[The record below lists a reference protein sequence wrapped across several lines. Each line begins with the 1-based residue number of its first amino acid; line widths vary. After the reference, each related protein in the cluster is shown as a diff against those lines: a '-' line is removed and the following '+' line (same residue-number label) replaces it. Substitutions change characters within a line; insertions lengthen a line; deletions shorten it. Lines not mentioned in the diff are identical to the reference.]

1 LTCNY
6 TELFGPAS
14 NSGASSHRDTSL
26 TDLSGSCSEL
36 VKLAGASSVEDIY
49 HPDPALYRVAEQ
61 LHFDPKEFAS
71 EPRGNSRNGCLIE
84 RLSDGQQ
91 FALYACYRSHLT
103 WYDTVKYTA
112 LNLSV
117 VTVPDGKE
125 ILRVPLPIKA
135 AQAAILVTISRT
147 DYLAILEDGV
157 NLIMYR
163 L

>member
-1 LTCNY
+1 
-6 TELFGPAS
+6 
-14 NSGASSHRDTSL
+14 
-26 TDLSGSCSEL
+26 
-36 VKLAGASSVEDIY
+36 
-49 HPDPALYRVAEQ
+49 
-61 LHFDPKEFAS
+61 
-71 EPRGNSRNGCLIE
+71 
-84 RLSDGQQ
+84 
-91 FALYACYRSHLT
+91 
-103 WYDTVKYTA
+103 
-112 LNLSV
+112 V